1 MGGGFNAEV
10 SATTATVE
18 LAPLTPGARVLPPL
32 TGSPVL
38 FSPQDPSAGG
48 FTKLPHGSSSDVASV
63 SPESDPTVVHHN
75 ITQDQSNSSSP
86 LMMAYYPA
94 WVADTFPPERINF
107 SLFDWIDFAF
117 AVPNANYSLDWDGSE
132 TAHDTLTRLVDV
144 AHQQGTKVKLS
155 VGGWSG
161 SKYVTHVVVAQRRP
175 ALTHSRLRLFSPTL
189 ASEVGR
195 QTLVGNIANTYNQ
208 YHLDGID
215 IDWEYPGELGD
226 PRNSVD
232 PNDTANFFEFLK
244 LLRTTLPPTARISAA
259 APTIPFAGADGQS
272 MRSVQ
277 AFASVLDWILIM
289 NYDTWGGAFSR
300 FCLVPSSLEA
310 VPSNKLSASS
320 NLGPNAPLDDACKN
334 STQPAANAVAAIN
347 AWTAAGIPPSQLV
360 LGVPSYGYV
369 SRSDATGLRQRDQNA
384 PPPPSPPSPP
394 PYARV
399 VTEEGGDS
407 GPVQFRG
414 LVDQGV
420 LCQDQ
425 NWPGGYLGC
434 GGFTREWDACSSTPF
449 LRSEGVGQVIAYDDV
464 QSLGLKSSLVRERK
478 LLGVNMFDL
487 HGDTDQW
494 ELVDSIRRGLGL

>member
-1 MGGGFNAEV
+1 
-10 SATTATVE
+10 
-18 LAPLTPGARVLPPL
+18 
-32 TGSPVL
+32 
-38 FSPQDPSAGG
+38 
-48 FTKLPHGSSSDVASV
+48 
-63 SPESDPTVVHHN
+63 
-75 ITQDQSNSSSP
+75 
-86 LMMAYYPA
+86 
-94 WVADTFPPERINF
+94 
-107 SLFDWIDFAF
+107 
-117 AVPNANYSLDWDGSE
+117 
-132 TAHDTLTRLVDV
+132 
-144 AHQQGTKVKLS
+144 
-155 VGGWSG
+155 
-161 SKYVTHVVVAQRRP
+161 
-175 ALTHSRLRLFSPTL
+175 
-189 ASEVGR
+189 
-195 QTLVGNIANTYNQ
+195 
-208 YHLDGID
+208 
-215 IDWEYPGELGD
+215 
-226 PRNSVD
+226 
-232 PNDTANFFEFLK
+232 
-244 LLRTTLPPTARISAA
+244 
-259 APTIPFAGADGQS
+259 
-272 MRSVQ
+272 
-277 AFASVLDWILIM
+277 M
-289 NYDTWGGAFSR
+289 NYDTWG
-300 FCLVPSSLEA
+300 P
-310 VPSNKLSASS
+310 SS

-369 SRSDATGLRQRDQNA
+369 SRSDATGLRQRDQDV
-384 PPPPSPPSPP
+384 PSPPPSTPPPPP

-420 LCQDQ
+420 LCHDP